1 MHDRQASSVCRVIG
15 ERDSGRLVVILQHR
29 GIVLHFVDEGQLNS
43 VAFELD
49 GDAHFAAGIPT
60 RDVSTTTSNT
70 ASRITRPCRG
80 DRHTGRLGKPEPC
93 TPAEKV
99 RLTEHFAL
107 RHRSVKDAVGY
118 FRMCKP
124 RSFFRANVYL
134 RPASVISF

>member
-15 ERDSGRLVVILQHR
+15 ERDRRRLVVILQHR

-99 RLTEHFAL
+99 RSLSTSPSATGASKTPLATFGCAN
-107 RHRSVKDAVGY
+107 RARSSAPTCTFD
-118 FRMCKP
+118 RLQ
-124 RSFFRANVYL
+124 S
-134 RPASVISF
+134 